1 MRCRCRIYGLRRNG
15 LEVVGNGSYGA
26 SRERLGI
33 RLAGRSSAVV
43 MLAVVGST
51 GQQRLAD
58 HWKAMVVGVEV
69 EVGFEVEVEV
79 GIQPF
84 AAVVVAVAANAETRH
99 MMGVVCCTVDTVDSE
114 VVDIGVEG
122 VEVVEDNSG
131 RATLEHQRY
140 PRSIQRRPSRSMCR

>member
-15 LEVVGNGSYGA
+15 LEVVGNGFYGA
-26 SRERLGI
+26 SRERLDI
-33 RLAGRSSAVV
+33 RLAGRSSEVV

-51 GQQRLAD
+51 GRQRQAD

-69 EVGFEVEVEV
+69 EVGFGVEV

-84 AAVVVAVAANAETRH
+84 ADVVVAVAANAETRH
-99 MMGVVCCTVDTVDSE
+99 MMGVVCCTVDTADSE
-114 VVDIGVEG
+114 VVDMGVEG

-131 RATLEHQRY
+131 HATLEHQRY
-140 PRSIQRRPSRSMCR
+140 PRSIQRRPSRSMYR